1 MIRQAQRVVLVT
13 GMSGAGRSSG
23 LHILEDLGYEAIHN
37 LPTSLLGRLLHR
49 GDADAEEKKRP
60 LAIDVDI
67 RSRGFREG
75 AFRDMLKPL
84 RQREDIELKVVFF
97 DCDDQVLR
105 QRFTETRRR
114 HPLAEDRPL
123 MDGIRHERE
132 LLAPLRERADFLVD
146 TSNLTLPAL
155 RDFLNGHFRLEVGS
169 ELTLSVT
176 SFAYRRGLPRE
187 ADLVFDVRFLANP
200 HYEERLRPLTGRD
213 APVADYI
220 RNDPAFQPFIDQLS
234 TFLRTLLPHYEREG
248 KTYLT
253 IAVGCTGG
261 RHRSVHVAELIAELI
276 AVEGRAVTLRHRDL
290 DGDAPPVDGD
300 DGGEDDSRGNLR
312 V

>member
-23 LHILEDLGYEAIHN
+23 LRILEDLGYEAIHN
-37 LPTSLLGRLLHR
+37 LPTSLLGRLLYR

-132 LLAPLRERADFLVD
+132 LLAPLRDRADLLVD
-146 TSNLTLPAL
+146 TSNLSLPAL

-300 DGGEDDSRGNLR
+300 DGGEDDGRENLR

>member
-1 MIRQAQRVVLVT
+1 MIRQAQHVVLVT

-37 LPTSLLGRLLHR
+37 LPTSLLGRLLYR

-67 RSRGFREG
+67 RSRGFCEG

-132 LLAPLRERADFLVD
+132 LLAPLRERADLLVD

-300 DGGEDDSRGNLR
+300 DGGE
-312 V
+312 

>member
-1 MIRQAQRVVLVT
+1 MNTQSQRVVLIT
-13 GMSGAGRSSG
+13 GLSGAGRSAG
-23 LHILEDLGYEAIHN
+23 LRILEDLGYEAIDN
-37 LPTSLLGRLLHR
+37 LPISLLGRLLLPSEVECEDR
-49 GDADAEEKKRP
+49 RRP

-67 RSRGFREG
+67 RTRGFRDG
-75 AFRDMLKPL
+75 SFRDLLIPL
-84 RQREDIELKVVFF
+84 RQRSDVDVRVVFF

-105 QRFTETRRR
+105 RRFTETRRR

-132 LLAPLRERADFLVD
+132 LLSPLRDSADLLVD
-146 TSNLTLPAL
+146 TSNLSLPAL
-155 RDFLNGHFRLEVGS
+155 RDLLSGNFRLDVGS

-200 HYEERLRPLTGRD
+200 HYIDELRSLTGRD
-213 APVADYI
+213 APVAAYI
-220 RNDPAFQPFIDQLS
+220 EQDSAFQPFIEQIATLVRS
-234 TFLRTLLPHYEREG
+234 LLPHYEREG

-253 IAVGCTGG
+253 IAIGCTGG
-261 RHRSVHVAELIAELI
+261 HHRSVYVAERIAKVI
-276 AVEGRAVTLRHRDL
+276 DKEGRAVTLRHREL
-290 DGDAPPVDGD
+290 DAQAPALD
-300 DGGEDDSRGNLR
+300 DDEHQGTLD

>member
-23 LHILEDLGYEAIHN
+23 LRILEDLGYEAIHN
-37 LPTSLLGRLLHR
+37 LPTSLLGRLLYR

-97 DCDDQVLR
+97 DCNDQVLR

-132 LLAPLRERADFLVD
+132 LLAPLRDRADLLVD
-146 TSNLTLPAL
+146 TSNLSLPAL

-300 DGGEDDSRGNLR
+300 DGGEDDGRGNLR

>member
-1 MIRQAQRVVLVT
+1 MTLQSQRIVLIT

-23 LHILEDLGYEAIHN
+23 LRILEDLGYEAIDN
-37 LPTSLLGRLLHR
+37 LPISLLGRLLFPSEED
-49 GDADAEEKKRP
+49 GDDRKRP

-67 RSRGFREG
+67 RTRGFRDG

-84 RQREDIELKVVFF
+84 RQRADVAVGVVFF

-105 QRFTETRRR
+105 RRFTETRRR

-132 LLAPLRERADFLVD
+132 LLSPLRDSADLLVD
-146 TSNLTLPAL
+146 TSNLSLPAL
-155 RDFLNGHFRLEVGS
+155 RDLLSGNFRLDVGS

-187 ADLVFDVRFLANP
+187 ADLVFDVRFLVNP
-200 HYEERLRPLTGRD
+200 HYADALRSLTGRD
-213 APVADYI
+213 APVATYI
-220 RNDPAFQPFIDQLS
+220 QKDPAFQPFIDQVCELIRS
-234 TFLRTLLPHYEREG
+234 LLPHYEREG

-261 RHRSVHVAELIAELI
+261 HHRSVYVAERIAEMI
-276 AVEGRAVTLRHRDL
+276 SEEGRAVTLRHRDL
-290 DGDAPPVDGD
+290 DVETPALDDDATQETFDV
-300 DGGEDDSRGNLR
+300 
-312 V
+312 